1 MQSANQQVENRFE
14 AQPSRDYRPHRF
26 ERPVAERAAE
36 IQPRDYPVVG
46 EKRHQAGEPREV
58 LAAAF
63 RRLGRAVGADAAFE
77 RARDF
82 YKSSRN
88 RWTHGL
94 R

>member
-1 MQSANQQVENRFE
+1 MQSANQQVENRFD
-14 AQPSRDYRPHRF
+14 AQRSGSYRPERF
-26 ERPVAERAAE
+26 ERPVAQSAAAV
-36 IQPRDYPVVG
+36 QPVDYPIAD
-46 EKRHQAGEPREV
+46 EQRHEAGEPREV

-63 RRLGRAVGADAAFE
+63 RRLGRAMGADAAFA